1 MKGEFESPGEA
12 GNEAPIEEQQVQRSC
27 GRREHG
33 EALESSPV
41 DLECKRTD
49 LRDKQ
54 GLGHLGWLRGL
65 SILVFI
71 LSAKGNH

>member
-1 MKGEFESPGEA
+1 M
-12 GNEAPIEEQQVQRSC
+12 QRPC

-41 DLECKRTD
+41 DLEHKRTD

-54 GLGHLGWLRGL
+54 GLGHLGRLREL

-71 LSAKGNH
+71 LSAKGNHWRV

>member
-1 MKGEFESPGEA
+1 MQKSY
-12 GNEAPIEEQQVQRSC
+12 

-41 DLECKRTD
+41 DLKHKRTD
-49 LRDKQ
+49 LKDKQ
-54 GLGHLGWLRGL
+54 GLGHLGWLKGL